1 MNTIIYR
8 IIDIR
13 SKQVVYI
20 GRTER
25 LTSSIL
31 TCIFKCKMLKLS
43 KTIDLQDYV
52 VDWYD
57 ASLLETDC
65 NTQTLYMKAIKTY
78 QPLYC
83 GKPMLENAKYYPK
96 MTAEER
102 KNWKPLFLYHRSNSI
117 FDYDGFQRSYAI
129 FEVLKGESSLPD
141 SEKVEKMMKEIMKEN
156 AKISDERFRKQIE
169 NKILSSYPEEYYDC
183 LKMLREKFVT
193 YFEDQFPQTPEEPI
207 DEKMDSESLETET
220 ISEESL
226 VTPVS
231 EKIPKLEE
239 VSENQQRIIQ
249 ALENGLVA
257 LELSISTQKNLLK
270 TMNLLLA
277 ELKLEK

>member
-52 VDWYD
+52 ADWYD

-83 GKPMLENAKYYPK
+83 GNPMLENAKYYPK
-96 MTAEER
+96 MTTGER

-129 FEVLKGESSLPD
+129 FEVLKEESSLL
-141 SEKVEKMMKEIMKEN
+141 
-156 AKISDERFRKQIE
+156 
-169 NKILSSYPEEYYDC
+169 ILKK
-183 LKMLREKFVT
+183 LKR
-193 YFEDQFPQTPEEPI
+193 
-207 DEKMDSESLETET
+207 
-220 ISEESL
+220 
-226 VTPVS
+226 
-231 EKIPKLEE
+231 
-239 VSENQQRIIQ
+239 
-249 ALENGLVA
+249 
-257 LELSISTQKNLLK
+257 
-270 TMNLLLA
+270 
-277 ELKLEK
+277 